1 MSDLESYM
9 IDDDD
14 DDSPEFSE
22 VTCDNGCPKGAR
34 GRHRFSCY
42 WTGDWFYGGQDAKV
56 LGASSDGR
64 HVCLEV
70 NGGHIHAGRYES
82 LSVAAKP
89 HQRLSRVRHP
99 DVVVH
104 LSTGQNGNVFAVLGT
119 VAGALRKA
127 GYASSADRLANDMI
141 AGGSYNE
148 ALRLIQRTVS
158 VT

>member
-1 MSDLESYM
+1 MSDLESYV

-14 DDSPEFSE
+14 DEPMI
-22 VTCDNGCPKGAR
+22 TCDNGCPDGAS
-34 GRHRFSCY
+34 GDHKFSCY
-42 WTGDWFYGGQDAKV
+42 WASAWFYGGQDAKV

-70 NGGHIHAGRYES
+70 NGEHIHAGRYES
-82 LSVAAKP
+82 LSVTAKP

-104 LSTGQNGNVFAVLGT
+104 LSTGQGGNIFAILGT
-119 VAGALRKA
+119 VAHALRKA
-127 GYASSADRLANDMI
+127 GYSSSADRLGNDLK
-141 AGGSYNE
+141 ACGSYNE
-148 ALRLIQRTVS
+148 ALRLMQRTVS